1 MTLEVLSS
9 IVTVTY
15 SSSEPQSVELQ
26 CEASGYIRPDSDI
39 RWFKDDEKIIE
50 GAKHSMSFREG
61 RPNAAQTGLNNTTSS
76 RISVLTIHRV
86 DETDMGIYSC
96 RSLETGAMAS
106 LRLNV
111 EQESGKQTHTCVYTV
126 ITKVNLLFTKM
137 Q

>member
-1 MTLEVLSS
+1 MILEVLRS

-15 SSSEPQSVELQ
+15 SSSEPQSVDLQ

-39 RWFKDDEKIIE
+39 WWFKDDEMIIE
-50 GAKHSMSFREG
+50 GTKYNMTFREG
-61 RPNAAQTGLNNTTSS
+61 RPNAAQTGLNSTTSS

-86 DETDMGIYSC
+86 DVTDVGIYSC

-111 EQESGKQTHTCVYTV
+111 EQESSK
-126 ITKVNLLFTKM
+126 
-137 Q
+137 

>member
-15 SSSEPQSVELQ
+15 SSSEPQNVELQ

-50 GAKHSMSFREG
+50 GAKHSMTFREG
-61 RPNAAQTGLNNTTSS
+61 RPNAAQTGLNETTSS
-76 RISVLTIHRV
+76 RIAVLTIHRV
-86 DETDMGIYSC
+86 DKADMGTYSC
-96 RSLETGAMAS
+96 QSLETSEMAS

-111 EQESGKQTHTCVYTV
+111 EQESGNQKHTYTL
-126 ITKVNLLFTKM
+126 TKAYTMFFLVH
-137 Q
+137 